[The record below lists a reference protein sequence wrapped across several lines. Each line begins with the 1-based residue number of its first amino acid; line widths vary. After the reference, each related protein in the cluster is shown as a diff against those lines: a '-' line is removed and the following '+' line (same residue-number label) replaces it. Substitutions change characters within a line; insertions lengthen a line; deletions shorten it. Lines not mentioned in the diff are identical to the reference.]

1 VTGEGSREGE
11 DVRKHLFSRR
21 VVRHRNGLPR
31 EVVFESPSL
40 EVFQKHFD
48 VVLSE
53 VV

>member
-40 EVFQKHFD
+40 EVFQKHVD
-48 VVLSE
+48 VVLRDTI
-53 VV
+53 